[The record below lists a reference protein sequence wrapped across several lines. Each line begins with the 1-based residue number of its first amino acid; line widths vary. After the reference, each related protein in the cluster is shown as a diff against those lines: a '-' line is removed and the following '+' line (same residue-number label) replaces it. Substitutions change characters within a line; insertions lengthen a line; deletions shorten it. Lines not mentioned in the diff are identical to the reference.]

1 MKSARRRWLE
11 GLAAAALAV
20 LPIVWLSGGCEER
33 IGPEAGAPAASAPAP
48 ESASAAVRAVRGPL
62 VERVS
67 GTVASARHTTV
78 SSEIMAR
85 IEEVRPR
92 AGSTV
97 EQGDVLI
104 VLDARDLEARV
115 REAEEA
121 RRAARAERD
130 LARREA
136 ERVEGLHQ
144 RDVASQQDLDR
155 ARSRSQVAAA
165 ALEGAEQRLA
175 DARVARTQAE
185 IRSPVS
191 GRVIDRLAE
200 PGDTA
205 APGVPLLRI
214 YDPATLR
221 IEAPVRESLAVGLRV
236 GQPLA
241 VEIDALARRFEG
253 VIDEIVPFAEPG
265 ARTLLVKVRLPPHPS
280 LLAGMFG
287 RIEVPAGEASR
298 LLVPAAAVER
308 VGQLEFV
315 TVLRPEGGTE
325 RRLVTTGRSDGAGEL
340 EVLSGLAEGER
351 VLLPAAPASASRS
364 SRGRSG

>member
-20 LPIVWLSGGCEER
+20 LPIWWLSGGCEER
-33 IGPEAGAPAASAPAP
+33 IGPEAAAPTAPGAPPPGRTAT
-48 ESASAAVRAVRGPL
+48 VRSLRGPL

-85 IEEVRPR
+85 IVEVRPR
-92 AGSTV
+92 AGSNV
-97 EQGDVLI
+97 EQGDVLV
-104 VLDARDLEARV
+104 VLDARDLDARA

-130 LARREA
+130 LARKEA

-144 RDVASQQDLDR
+144 RNVASQQDLDR

-165 ALEGAEQRLA
+165 ALEAAEQRLA
-175 DARVARTQAE
+175 DAEVARTHAE
-185 IRSPVS
+185 IRSPVA

-205 APGVPLLRI
+205 APSVPLLRI

-221 IEAPVRESLAVGLRV
+221 IEAPVRESLAVGLRT
-236 GQPLA
+236 GQPIR
-241 VEIDALARRFEG
+241 VEIDALRRRFEG

-265 ARTLLVKVRLPPHPS
+265 ARTLLVKVRLPQDPA

-298 LLVPAAAVER
+298 LLLPPAAVER

-315 TVLRPEGGTE
+315 TVLRADGGAE
-325 RRLVTTGRSDGAGEL
+325 RRLVTTGRADGAGEL
-340 EVLSGLAEGER
+340 EVLSGLVEGER
-351 VLLPAAPASASRS
+351 VLLPARAAAASGS
-364 SRGRSG
+364 

>member
-1 MKSARRRWLE
+1 MKSAGRRWIE
-11 GLAAAALAV
+11 GLAAVALAI
-20 LPIVWLSGGCEER
+20 LPIVWLSGGCEEQV
-33 IGPEAGAPAASAPAP
+33 GPEAAPAAAPPTPAGQT
-48 ESASAAVRAVRGPL
+48 ASVRAARGPQ

-78 SSEIMAR
+78 SSEILAR

-92 AGSTV
+92 AGTLV
-97 EQGDVLI
+97 EQGDVLV

-121 RRAARAERD
+121 LRAAQAERS
-130 LARREA
+130 LADREA
-136 ERVEGLHQ
+136 DRVEDLFDHK
-144 RDVASQQDLDR
+144 VASQQDLDR
-155 ARSRSQVAAA
+155 ARSRRQVAAA
-165 ALEGAEQRLA
+165 ALEGADQRLA
-175 DARVARTQAE
+175 DARVARERAA
-185 IRSPVS
+185 IHAPVS
-191 GRVIDRLAE
+191 GRVVDRLAE

-221 IEAPVRESLAVGLRV
+221 IEAPVRESLAVGLRP
-236 GQPLA
+236 GQALG
-241 VEIDALARRFEG
+241 VEIDALGRRFEG

-265 ARTLLVKVRLPPHPS
+265 ARTLLVKVRLPQDPA

-287 RIEVPAGEASR
+287 RLEVPAGEASR
-298 LLVPAAAVER
+298 LLVPAAALEH

-315 TVLRPEGGTE
+315 TVLRDDGRAE
-325 RRLVTTGRSDGAGEL
+325 RRLVTTGRREGAADV

-351 VLLPAAPASASRS
+351 VLLGTVPPAS
-364 SRGRSG
+364 